1 MVHHK
6 AILVIE
12 TLCEYQGKIVSN
24 RTKRGEKL
32 PISNNT
38 TLTSDRSIDICF
50 QKEELYS
57 LGG

>member
-12 TLCEYQGKIVSN
+12 TLCEYKGKIVSN

-38 TLTSDRSIDICF
+38 TLTNDRSIDICF

>member
-1 MVHHK
+1 M
-6 AILVIE
+6 
-12 TLCEYQGKIVSN
+12 SN

-38 TLTSDRSIDICF
+38 TLTNDRSIDICF

-57 LGG
+57 LGVKYFKFKVHLIIEFRV